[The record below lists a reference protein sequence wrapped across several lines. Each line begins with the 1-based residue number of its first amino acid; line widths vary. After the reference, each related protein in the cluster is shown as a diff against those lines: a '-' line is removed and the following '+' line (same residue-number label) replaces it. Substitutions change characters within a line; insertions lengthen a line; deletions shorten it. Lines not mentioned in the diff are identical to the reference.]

1 MRGLAALA
9 LCLAPAMGVA
19 QGLSLGEPVSSGFVQ
34 SAVLV
39 IDFERA
45 FSESAFGARI
55 GAELESEGQ
64 AIAAENRRI
73 EAELVEEERSLTQRR
88 PAMEAGA
95 FRVLA
100 EAFDE
105 KVQRLRR
112 EQDEKARSLGARSEA
127 ARRQFAEAARPV
139 LGTLMQQASAAVIL
153 ELRAVFVAA
162 DAIDVTD
169 EAIELIDGAIGDGS
183 ALTPAPE
190 AVPESPAQ
198 PAPPETPAS
207 PAAPAAD

>member
-1 MRGLAALA
+1 MRRGLAALA
-9 LCLAPAMGVA
+9 LCLAPMMGAA
-19 QGLSLGEPVSSGFVQ
+19 QALSLGEPVNPSFVQ

-45 FSESAFGARI
+45 FAESAFGARI
-55 GAELESEGQ
+55 SAELEAEGQ

-88 PAMEAGA
+88 ATMESGA

-112 EQDEKARSLGARSEA
+112 EQDEKARSLGSRGEA

-139 LGTLMQQASAAVIL
+139 LGALMQEAGAAVIL
-153 ELRAVFVAA
+153 ELRAVFVAV

-169 EAIELIDGAIGDGS
+169 EAVDRIDTAIGDGG
-183 ALTPAPE
+183 ALTPSPQTTPE
-190 AVPESPAQ
+190 I
-198 PAPPETPAS
+198 PAPPATPE
-207 PAAPAAD
+207 APAAD